1 MKKLGLTILIILLIA
16 AAIGFKGY
24 TAIWGENVN
33 ADIDNP
39 VLYIP
44 KNADLQMV
52 VDSLT
57 ANNLINN
64 VGNFELTAKLMKYG
78 GQSIKSGRYDLSDIK
93 TNRSL
98 LSKLR
103 IGDQDA
109 INVIINGGRT
119 IDEVIDNIAT
129 QMTFTSVDL
138 KEVLL
143 SSDIKKQWETS
154 DATIITKI
162 VPDTYQMYWDT
173 SPSSFVERLGTEYQ
187 KYWNPTRIDE
197 AAKQSLTPDEVITLA
212 SIVEKETNQAEE
224 YGVIAGVYLNRL
236 KRGMLL
242 QADPTVVFANGDFTI
257 RRVLNKHL
265 RKDSPYNTYMYAGLP
280 PGPICLPSKGAIEG
294 VLNPQSHKYLYF
306 CAQPNYSGNHDFS
319 KNLIQHNNYAN
330 KYRRWLSSQ
339 GIRK

>member
-1 MKKLGLTILIILLIA
+1 MKKLGLTILIILLIV
-16 AAIGFKGY
+16 AAIVFKGY

-33 ADIDNP
+33 TDTNTP

-44 KNADLQMV
+44 KNANLQMV
-52 VDSLT
+52 IDSLT
-57 ANNLINN
+57 TNNLINN
-64 VGNFELTAKLMKYG
+64 VGNFELTATLMKYG
-78 GQSIKSGRYDLSDIK
+78 DQAIKSGRYELSGIK

-119 IDEVIDNIAT
+119 VDEVIDNIAS
-129 QMTFTSVDL
+129 QMTFSSEEL

-143 SSDIKKQWETS
+143 SPTTMKQWDTN
-154 DATIITKI
+154 DATVITKI

-173 SPSSFVERLGTEYQ
+173 SPKSFVERLGTEYQ
-187 KYWNPTRIDE
+187 KYWNPTRIAE
-197 AAKQSLTPDEVITLA
+197 ASKQGLTPDEVITLA

-306 CAQPNYSGNHDFS
+306 CAQPNYSGKHDFS

-330 KYRRWLSSQ
+330 TYRRWLSSQ
-339 GIRK
+339 GIKR